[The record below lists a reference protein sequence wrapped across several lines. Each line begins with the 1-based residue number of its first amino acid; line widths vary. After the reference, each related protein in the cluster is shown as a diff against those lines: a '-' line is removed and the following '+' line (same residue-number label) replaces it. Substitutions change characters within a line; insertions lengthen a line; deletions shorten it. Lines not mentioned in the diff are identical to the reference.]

1 VPKYS
6 GSPLDP
12 PLRSRFQARDVR
24 QLPYTQQLQQLI
36 SLAPSLDKETL
47 TRLLSLRCRI
57 GALSSL
63 YSIYI
68 QTLFEVPVGIG
79 IR

>member
-24 QLPYTQQLQQLI
+24 QLPYTQQLQQLMG
-36 SLAPSLDKETL
+36 LAPSLDKETL
-47 TRLLSLRCRI
+47 TRLLSLRYRT
-57 GALSSL
+57 GDLSLL

-68 QTLFEVPVGIG
+68 ETLRRFLKY
-79 IR
+79 RYR

>member
-24 QLPYTQQLQQLI
+24 QLPYTQQLKQLI

-47 TRLLSLRCRI
+47 TRLLSLRYHT

-63 YSIYI
+63 YSIYFE
-68 QTLFEVPVGIG
+68 TLFEV
-79 IR
+79 

>member
-1 VPKYS
+1 MPKYS

-47 TRLLSLRCRI
+47 TRLLSLRYLVTFVAVQHLR
-57 GALSSL
+57 
-63 YSIYI
+63 
-68 QTLFEVPVGIG
+68 
-79 IR
+79 